1 MKVISRGIP
10 PQNQTYTTTCRDC
23 HSVLEFQK
31 NEARMMSDR
40 NETIYIITCPV
51 CSKEIWIA
59 SRSWR
64 HTPFRN
70 REYYALVREE
80 SSWRHTPF
88 RNWI

>member
-40 NETIYIITCPV
+40 NETIYVITCPV
-51 CSKEIWIA
+51 CSKKIWIA
-59 SRSWR
+59 SQALRPAQALR
-64 HTPFRN
+64 AIQETDFRDRPF
-70 REYYALVREE
+70 E
-80 SSWRHTPF
+80 PK
-88 RNWI
+88 

>member
-40 NETIYIITCPV
+40 NETIYVITCPV

-59 SRSWR
+59 SQALRPVVQS
-64 HTPFRN
+64 TDFRDQPY
-70 REYYALVREE
+70 E
-80 SSWRHTPF
+80 PK
-88 RNWI
+88 